1 MQVNST
7 SSATS
12 SQGISASGGQLGK
25 DEFLKLLMAQL
36 KNQDPMKPMDDSQFI
51 AQLAQFSSLESM
63 QALDDRMA
71 SLLRVQM
78 MGQAY
83 GLIGKEIEAPSG
95 TQGETIKGVADS
107 AKMVDGDAVLTVGG
121 KSVKLAEVTSVAE
134 GEGAQL
140 AQASSLLKTEVE
152 AVIAGTDE
160 RVTGVVDAVKVE
172 NGTVVLRIG
181 SRTVELRDVVS
192 VEQGDREM

>member
-1 MQVNST
+1 
-7 SSATS
+7 
-12 SQGISASGGQLGK
+12 
-25 DEFLKLLMAQL
+25 
-36 KNQDPMKPMDDSQFI
+36 MKPMDDSQFI

-134 GEGAQL
+134 GEGAAVGPGQ
-140 AQASSLLKTEVE
+140 QPTE
-152 AVIAGTDE
+152 D
-160 RVTGVVDAVKVE
+160 
-172 NGTVVLRIG
+172 
-181 SRTVELRDVVS
+181 
-192 VEQGDREM
+192 

>member
-1 MQVNST
+1 M
-7 SSATS
+7 
-12 SQGISASGGQLGK
+12 
-25 DEFLKLLMAQL
+25 
-36 KNQDPMKPMDDSQFI
+36 
-51 AQLAQFSSLESM
+51 
-63 QALDDRMA
+63 
-71 SLLRVQM
+71 
-78 MGQAY
+78 
-83 GLIGKEIEAPSG
+83 
-95 TQGETIKGVADS
+95 
-107 AKMVDGDAVLTVGG
+107 
-121 KSVKLAEVTSVAE
+121 
-134 GEGAQL
+134 